1 MQKKYRHKTTLKC
14 PKCKYTSRQMH
25 IPMNSSLT
33 TWSTKCPIHRIEL
46 IDIGSSKE
54 AVNKLKN

>member
-14 PKCKYTSRQMH
+14 PKCKYTSRKMH
-25 IPMNSSLT
+25 IVLPKGMVT
-33 TWSTKCPIHRIEL
+33 YSTKCPFHRLEL

-54 AVNKLKN
+54 AVKKLK